1 MMILTML
8 TSMSLTAEIQTAMM
22 ALIMIVTL
30 KLKKTAMQT
39 REVMMT
45 VLLIL
50 TVTWSLVLILPLKK
64 IQMITEAVLRT

>member
-8 TSMSLTAEIQTAMM
+8 TSMSLTAEIQTAMI